1 MPEATRTETAS
12 VLPAGADAPSA
23 FGARRTGPRGG
34 GSLHRLQ
41 RCYGRGVPE
50 TRQRRRATSCAG
62 AGPAHQSETPP
73 PTVRRHSSRLYT
85 PLRTDTTCDPEDR
98 RARLRPRSL
107 RTRARGPAAPRPPQP
122 ARRRPDRR
130 RRPRATGGALRRV
143 LRPPGRPRRGRRL
156 PGRLWLRFN
165 YLDESHKISQDVET
179 PEGSFWHGILH
190 RREGDFDNAK
200 YWFRRVGTH
209 PVFAS
214 LCRAAAELAAAAPE
228 ARAAFLAGQKIWDP
242 FAFVDLC
249 AAAVRG
255 QAKCLALCEDVQRRE
270 WELLF
275 DYCWRKATRA
285 PS

>member
-1 MPEATRTETAS
+1 MPAFDPAAYGPALADLLRRAPRNPLDAGRIDAAARAPLEALSDES
-12 VLPAGADAPSA
+12 
-23 FGARRTGPRGG
+23 FGPRAD
-34 GSLHRLQ
+34 
-41 RCYGRGVPE
+41 
-50 TRQRRRATSCAG
+50 RAAAAACRAG
-62 AGPAHQSETPP
+62 
-73 PTVRRHSSRLYT
+73 
-85 PLRTDTTCDPEDR
+85 
-98 RARLRPRSL
+98 
-107 RTRARGPAAPRPPQP
+107 
-122 ARRRPDRR
+122 
-130 RRPRATGGALRRV
+130 
-143 LRPPGRPRRGRRL
+143 
-156 PGRLWLRFN
+156 LWLRFN